1 MTSPIKPPKNTFS
14 KDSTWQKLR
23 FRAEARFRKKTTP
36 TVLNSLPP
44 ETLTL
49 ESLLPETLLLE
60 TLLPETAET
69 LLHELQVHQIE
80 LEMQNEE
87 LRESQIALDIVR
99 ARYFDLYDLAPIG
112 YLTLNT
118 HGSIQQANLTVAN
131 LLGVTR
137 GALLKQ
143 PLSKLI
149 VKADQD
155 IYYLSHKKLM
165 ESGDP
170 QSFDLQIVT
179 SDGVAFWANLVITL
193 ANATSH
199 DSDVSLNTEQ
209 EIRVVLSDIS
219 ARKQAEY
226 ALQEAKLIADKAN
239 LAKSEFLS
247 SMSHELRTP
256 LNAILGFAQLIECAE
271 PPPTLKQQKNVE
283 QILKAGWYLLELIN
297 EILDLAVIESGK
309 IVLHMERLSLAE
321 VLNDAQAMLEHQA
334 QQRGIHMQFPL
345 ISEVYYVN
353 ADRVRIKQVIV
364 NLLSNALKY
373 NKANGAVLVS
383 YVKKSSQRVRICIE
397 DTGEG
402 ITANNM
408 AQLFQPFNRLGKES
422 SQEEGTGIGLVVSKR
437 IVELMGGEI
446 GVESLIGKGSVFWV
460 EFDLTDAV

>member
-1 MTSPIKPPKNTFS
+1 MTSPIKPPKSMFS

-23 FRAEARFRKKTTP
+23 LRAEASFRKKTTP
-36 TVLNSLPP
+36 TVPNSLPL
-44 ETLTL
+44 ETLLL
-49 ESLLPETLLLE
+49 ETLLPETLLPE

-112 YLTLNT
+112 YLTLNA

-137 GALLKQ
+137 GAMLKQ

-179 SDGVAFWANLVITL
+179 SDGVAFWANLAITL

-199 DSDVSLNTEQ
+199 NSDVSLNTEQ

-271 PPPTLKQQKNVE
+271 PPPTLKQQKNVK

-297 EILDLAVIESGK
+297 EVLDLAVIESGK

-334 QQRGIHMQFPL
+334 EQSGIHMQFPFN
-345 ISEVYYVN
+345 SEVYYVN

-383 YVKKSSQRVRICIE
+383 YLKKSSQRVRICIE

-402 ITANNM
+402 ITADNM

-422 SQEEGTGIGLVVSKR
+422 SKEEGTGIGLVVSKR

-446 GVESLIGKGSVFWV
+446 GVESVIGKGSVFWV

>member
-1 MTSPIKPPKNTFS
+1 MNLPIKPPKSTFY

-23 FRAEARFRKKTTP
+23 LKAEASFRKKTTA
-36 TVLNSLPP
+36 TVLNSLPQ
-44 ETLTL
+44 ETLPL
-49 ESLLPETLLLE
+49 KNLPLD
-60 TLLPETAET
+60 TLLPETTES

-87 LRESQIALDIVR
+87 LRESQVALDIVR

-112 YLTLNT
+112 YLMLNA
-118 HGSIQQANLTVAN
+118 HGTIQQANLTAAN
-131 LLGVTR
+131 LLGMTR

-149 VKADQD
+149 LKADQD
-155 IYYLSHKKLM
+155 IYYLSHQKLM

-170 QSFDLQIVT
+170 QSFDLQVVT
-179 SDGVAFWANLVITL
+179 SDGVAFWTNLVITL
-193 ANATSH
+193 ANTINH
-199 DSDVSLNTEQ
+199 DNDNSLNREQ

-226 ALQEAKLIADKAN
+226 AMQEAKLIADKAN

-256 LNAILGFAQLIECAE
+256 LNAILGFAQLIAGAN
-271 PPPTLKQQKNVE
+271 PPPTIKQQKNAE

-309 IVLHMERLSLAE
+309 VLLFIETLSLAE
-321 VLNDAQAMLEHQA
+321 VFNDVEAMLEHQA
-334 QQRGIHMQFPL
+334 QQRGISMQFPL
-345 ISEVYYVN
+345 ASDVYYIK
-353 ADRVRIKQVIV
+353 ADRVRMKQVMV

-373 NKANGAVLVS
+373 NKTNGSVNVS
-383 YVKKSSQRVRICIE
+383 CIKKNNQRIRICVE

-402 ITANNM
+402 ITADNM

-422 SQEEGTGIGLVVSKR
+422 SSEEGTGIGLVVSKR
-437 IVELMGGEI
+437 IVELMGGVI
-446 GVESLIGKGSVFWV
+446 GVESVIGKGSVFWV